1 MSVVGYYGL
10 FFGLF
15 LETRKENETF
25 KKYNAGGG
33 CGLFP

>member
-1 MSVVGYYGL
+1 MDGADFY
-10 FFGLF
+10 GLF
-15 LETRKENETF
+15 LETCKENETF

>member
-1 MSVVGYYGL
+1 MSMAGYCYS
-10 FFGLF
+10 FTIF

-33 CGLFP
+33 CGLLQ